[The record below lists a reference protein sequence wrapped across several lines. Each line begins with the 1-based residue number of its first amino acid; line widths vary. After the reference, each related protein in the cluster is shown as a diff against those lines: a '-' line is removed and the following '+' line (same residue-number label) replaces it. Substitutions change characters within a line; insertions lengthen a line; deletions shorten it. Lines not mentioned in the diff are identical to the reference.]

1 MMSLKSLI
9 APTKIRK
16 LQRLISI
23 LVLLAIVLSLS
34 PHISSSVE
42 IPEETPLEATRLLVA
57 HEGYQVELDKPWELY
72 IKAVNDQGLLDTSRD
87 DLIEI
92 EVKSISYMESRSE
105 ISATSLRL
113 QNGTATI
120 IFIGH
125 AQELVSVTANWK
137 EGKSELKSGMV
148 TLHVGVGGE

>member
-1 MMSLKSLI
+1 MILKSVI
-9 APTKIRK
+9 SPNKIRK
-16 LQRLISI
+16 VQRLTSI
-23 LVLLAIVLSLS
+23 LVLLGITLALI

-42 IPEETPLEATRLLVA
+42 MPEETPLDATRLLIT
-57 HEGYQVELDKPWELY
+57 HEGYQVELDRPWELY
-72 IKAVNDQGLLDTSRD
+72 IMAVNDQGLIDTSRE

-92 EVKSISYMESRSE
+92 DVKSVSYMESRSE
-105 ISATSLRL
+105 ISAKSLRL

-125 AQELVSVTANWK
+125 AQELVSVTVNWK

-148 TLHVGVGGE
+148 TLHVGIGGE